1 MQNVGHDM
9 LRLHVAQQ
17 LPPITL
23 SSWTSDLY
31 PTNDKDAE
39 LNQQFPFSIDLKQNI
54 ARLTQVKNEGKGAWH
69 KIFTIYVVNGPKA

>member
-31 PTNDKDAE
+31 PINDKDAE

-54 ARLTQVKNEGKGAWH
+54 ARLTQVKNEGKGA
-69 KIFTIYVVNGPKA
+69 